1 MTTKK
6 QTAAILTLMFVGL
19 TALANAQMSTTTLKA
34 QVPFAFLVNGQTM
47 PAGECVIQVVGTG
60 GTLLAIRSGKHHAFA
75 YPIADESSN
84 GSKKT
89 ALVFHR
95 YGDRYFLSGVK
106 REGRM
111 SYQLRLSRVEKELRA
126 QNLAVQE
133 FTLLASAN

>member
-6 QTAAILTLMFVGL
+6 QTATILTLMFVGL
-19 TALANAQMSTTTLKA
+19 TALANAQMSTTLKA
-34 QVPFAFLVNGQTM
+34 QVPFAFVVNGQTM

-60 GTLLAIRSGKHHAFA
+60 QTLLAIRSGKQHAQAFPILNEPSKANRETA
-75 YPIADESSN
+75 Y
-84 GSKKT
+84 
-89 ALVFHR
+89 VFHR

-111 SYQLRLSRVEKELRA
+111 SYQLRPSRIEKELRA
-126 QNLAVQE
+126 QNVAVQE

>member
-6 QTAAILTLMFVGL
+6 QTATILTLMFVGL

-34 QVPFAFLVNGQTM
+34 QVPFAFVVNGQTM

-75 YPIADESSN
+75 IADESSN

>member
-6 QTAAILTLMFVGL
+6 QTATILTLMFAGL
-19 TALANAQMSTTTLKA
+19 TALANAQMSTITLKA
-34 QVPFAFLVNGQTM
+34 QVPFAFVVNGQTM

-60 GTLLAIRSGKHHAFA
+60 QTLLSIRSGKQHVQAFPILNEPSKANRETA
-75 YPIADESSN
+75 Y
-84 GSKKT
+84 
-89 ALVFHR
+89 VFHR

-111 SYQLRLSRVEKELRA
+111 SYQLRPSRIEKELLA

>member
-6 QTAAILTLMFVGL
+6 HTATVLTLMFVGL

-34 QVPFAFLVNGQTM
+34 QVPFAFVVNGQTM
-47 PAGECVIQVVGTG
+47 PAGDCVIQVVGTG
-60 GTLLAIRSGKHHAFA
+60 GTWLSIRSGKQHVQAF
-75 YPIADESSN
+75 PILDESVKAN
-84 GSKKT
+84 RET
-89 ALVFHR
+89 VFVFHR

-111 SYQLRLSRVEKELRA
+111 NYHLRPSRVEKELRA

-133 FTLLASAN
+133 LTLLASAK